1 MIGDL
6 INGTFESLGSIF
18 ILFSIIKLH
27 KEKQVKGV
35 DYKHIAFFTI
45 WGIWNLYYYPSLN
58 QRLSFIGGIL
68 IVIANVVWVSQIIY
82 YSRVNRE
89 GRCKKTVKENT

>member
-6 INGTFESLGSIF
+6 INGTFESLGSVF

-82 YSRVNRE
+82 YSRVNGE
-89 GRCKKTVKENT
+89 VRCKKVVKENT